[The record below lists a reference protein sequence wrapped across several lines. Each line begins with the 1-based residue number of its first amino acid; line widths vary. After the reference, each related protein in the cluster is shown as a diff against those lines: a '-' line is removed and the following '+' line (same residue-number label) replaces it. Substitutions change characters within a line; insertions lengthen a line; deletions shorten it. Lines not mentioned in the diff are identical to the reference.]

1 MKKIYSIELL
11 RFFSISL
18 VLLWHYKFFFFVSN
32 KYYKFNIETEKILL
46 PFYNILKKFYNAGYY
61 GVELFWCISGF
72 IISYIYLSYSKKVSA
87 KKYFINRFSRLYPLH
102 LLTLII
108 VLILQIISKVLTN
121 NFQVFFGNDFYHFI
135 LNLLFISGWGFEK
148 TSSFNQPIWSVSIEI
163 IIYIYF
169 YLLINF
175 IKKYKYIF
183 LMLLYL
189 ILFLFNKFIFPN
201 SILNAGAFFVSGIL
215 VYFLFFEKRKIFHYL
230 LIILFFINISGNFKI
245 NAFCPFMIMLCLLSE
260 KYINKNTKNIF
271 SFFGNLTYSAFLLHF
286 PLTLIIL
293 IMQGVLNFSSDIYFT
308 YKFFFL
314 YFVILIILSHL
325 SFIYFEMKIKNKIRN
340 LMLKKI

>member
-18 VLLWHYKFFFFVSN
+18 VLLWHYKFFFFTSN

-46 PFYNILKKFYNAGYY
+46 PFYNILKKFYNTGYY

-72 IISYIYLSYSKKVSA
+72 IISYIYLSHSKKVSA

-108 VLILQIISKVLTN
+108 VLILQITSKVFTN
-121 NFQVFFGNDFYHFI
+121 NFQIFFGNDFYHFI

-148 TSSFNQPIWSVSIEI
+148 TFSFNQPIWSVSIEI
-163 IIYIYF
+163 IIYIFF

-175 IKKYKYIF
+175 IKKYKYGF
-183 LMLLYL
+183 LILLYL
-189 ILFLFNKFIFPN
+189 ILFLLNKFILPN

-215 VYFLFFEKRKIFHYL
+215 VYFLFFEKKKIFYYL

-245 NAFCPFMIMLCLLSE
+245 NAFCPFMIMLCLFGE

-271 SFFGNLTYSAFLLHF
+271 SFFGNLTYSACLLHF

-308 YKFFFL
+308 YKFFFF
-314 YFVILIILSHL
+314 YFVILIITSHL
-325 SFIYFEMKIKNKIRN
+325 SFIFFETKIKNKIRN
-340 LMLKKI
+340 LMLK

>member
-18 VLLWHYKFFFFVSN
+18 VLLWHYKFFFFASN
-32 KYYKFNIETEKILL
+32 KYYNFNIETEKILL

-72 IISYIYLSYSKKVSA
+72 IISYIYLSHSKKVSA

-108 VLILQIISKVLTN
+108 VLILQITSKVFTN

-148 TSSFNQPIWSVSIEI
+148 TTSFNQPIWSVSIEI
-163 IIYIYF
+163 IIYIFF

-175 IKKYKYIF
+175 IKKYKYGF
-183 LMLLYL
+183 LILLYL
-189 ILFLFNKFIFPN
+189 ILFLLNKFILPN

-215 VYFLFFEKRKIFHYL
+215 VYFLFFEKRKIFYYL

-245 NAFCPFMIMLCLLSE
+245 NAFCPFMIMICLLGE

-293 IMQGVLNFSSDIYFT
+293 IIQGVLNFSSDIYFT
-308 YKFFFL
+308 YKFFFF
-314 YFVILIILSHL
+314 YFVILIVTSHL
-325 SFIYFEMKIKNKIRN
+325 SFIFFETKIKNKIRN

>member
-18 VLLWHYKFFFFVSN
+18 VLLWHYKYFFFIEN
-32 KYYKFNIETEKILL
+32 KYYKFNIESEKILL
-46 PFYNILKKFYNAGYY
+46 PFYNILKKFYNSGYY

-72 IISYIYLSYSKKVSA
+72 IISYIYLSYPKKVSA

-102 LLTLII
+102 ILTLIS

-121 NFQVFFGNDFYHFI
+121 NFQIFFGNDLYHFI

-148 TSSFNQPIWSVSIEI
+148 TASFNQPIWSVSIEI
-163 IIYIYF
+163 IIYIFF

-183 LMLLYL
+183 LVLFYL
-189 ILFLFNKFIFPN
+189 ILLIFNKLIFPN
-201 SILNAGAFFVSGIL
+201 SILNAGAFFVSGII
-215 VYFLFFEKRKIFHYL
+215 VYYLFFEKKNLFYYL
-230 LIILFFINISGNFKI
+230 LIILFFINILGNFKI
-245 NAFCPFMIMLCLLSE
+245 NAFCPFTIMICLLCE
-260 KYINKNTKNIF
+260 KYINKKIKKIF
-271 SFFGNLTYSAFLLHF
+271 SFLGNLTYSAFLIHF

-293 IMQGVLNFSSDIYFT
+293 IMQGVLNFPNDIYFS
-308 YKFFFL
+308 YNFFFF
-314 YFVILIILSHL
+314 YFAILIILSHL
-325 SFIYFEMKIKNKIRN
+325 SFVYFETKMKNKIRD
-340 LMLKKI
+340 LILKET